1 MAKVA
6 EQKPKG
12 ADLRKESVLYGII
25 GLLVGVMIGYI
36 GTQTINCNYAGA
48 PGGPVA
54 GGAQSPGVPGGAAGG
69 AQGQGA
75 AGPPPA
81 VMEAISKA
89 RNEPSN
95 FDAQMQAAE
104 LYLQIERYEN
114 ALEFLT
120 RAERLKPRDVAVL
133 SRLGD
138 VNLVLGRAPEAE
150 KWYRQAL
157 QTDPRHERTLQN
169 LTLAL
174 IDKGDAAA
182 ARATVSQLEKI
193 NPNHPSLP
201 DLKAKLGKG

>member
-6 EQKPKG
+6 EQKPRG

-36 GTQTINCNYAGA
+36 GTQTINRNYASA
-48 PGGPVA
+48 PGGQTA
-54 GGAQSPGVPGGAAGG
+54 GGVQSPGPASGAAGS
-69 AQGQGA
+69 AQGA
-75 AGPPPA
+75 AGPPAA

-104 LYLQIERYEN
+104 LYVQIERYEN

-120 RAERLKPRDVAVL
+120 RAERLQPREVAVL

-138 VNLVLGRAPEAE
+138 VNLVLGRAAEAE

-157 QTDPRHERTLQN
+157 KTNPRHERTLQN

-174 IDKGDAAA
+174 IDKGDTAA
-182 ARATVSQLEKI
+182 ARATVSQLEKV
-193 NPNHPSLP
+193 NPNHPSLA